1 MTSKQLAGLL
11 VWLDEQLEIVE
22 RAWIFGSR
30 FSGQRREKD
39 TSHGPDVDLAVELQ
53 ISPDGK
59 RDLWLHELRHRLR
72 EFLDKNGA
80 ALDLSANEGEANF
93 VHLEFCI
100 EGWKVTDYV
109 AEGAAMIYPLDG
121 MEKLAADLALDPIR

>member
-11 VWLDEQLEIVE
+11 VWLDEQREIVE

-39 TSHGPDVDLAVELQ
+39 TSNGPDVDLAVELR
-53 ISPDGK
+53 ISSDGK
-59 RDLWLHELRHRLR
+59 LWLHELRHRLR

-80 ALDLSANEGEANF
+80 SLDLSSNEGEANF

-100 EGWKVTDYV
+100 EGWTVTSYV
-109 AEGAAMIYPLDG
+109 AEGATLIYPSKESKSL
-121 MEKLAADLALDPIR
+121 PP

>member
-1 MTSKQLAGLL
+1 MAGSSLPPANPAALGLHMTSKQLAGLL
-11 VWLDEQLEIVE
+11 VWLDEQQEIVE
-22 RAWIFGSR
+22 RAWIFGSQ

-39 TSHGPDVDLAVELQ
+39 TSNGPDVDLAVELQ

-59 RDLWLHELRHRLR
+59 RNLWLHELRHRLR

-80 ALDLSANEGEANF
+80 ALDLSSNEGEANF

-100 EGWKVTDYV
+100 E
-109 AEGAAMIYPLDG
+109 DG
-121 MEKLAADLALDPIR
+121 RSLTMWPRARH